1 MRRLLP
7 ALAAAGLL
15 LPAAAEGRFNRWP
28 TVEPYNAKLKRIAAC
43 ESGGRWW
50 INTGNGYSGGLQFD
64 ARTWWS
70 VGGRGLAH
78 QNSRIEQKYRAVL
91 LIRRR
96 GYAPWPRCGFA

>member
-15 LPAAAEGRFNRWP
+15 VPAAAEGRFNRWP

-43 ESGGRWW
+43 ESGSRWG
-50 INTGNGYSGGLQFD
+50 IATGNGFFGGLQFD
-64 ARTWWS
+64 AQTWRS
-70 VGGRGLAH
+70 VGGRGLPH
-78 QNSRIEQKYRAVL
+78 WHPRIEQKYRGAL

-96 GYAPWPRCGFA
+96 GYAPWPTCGFA